1 MKPSIFTPNIERV
14 KKLDAREATHLVR
27 DLLYCGALPMRL
39 SEVVISERIN
49 AKDGGIDAKVIAEAA
64 VPGRQAV
71 SFHFQIK
78 SGDSFEPWQE
88 AVARKEIF
96 GKSNV
101 TASKDRLG
109 AAVKRCLDTNGVYV
123 LVASGHD
130 LLPEEH
136 SKAEAHLRKAFADC
150 GYPNAEVKVWG
161 AGKLASLLRSYPSLS
176 LELNGIKDGEFE
188 TVRQWGA
195 RADLGG
201 VLAIGD
207 AQKRFMKRLAD
218 ILRGGAIQHAR
229 VIGEPGCGKTRLVLE
244 TIRGS
249 DDLAARCVY
258 VASSAALLRS
268 GSLLTELINEE
279 RGYWTI
285 LVVDEC
291 DEVDRATIYNVIKGK
306 QRIKLVTIDH
316 GPEVSRDTSMETIE
330 FPTLGDKEIGAI
342 LGTYLVGSG
351 DLHNWTEWCK
361 GSARSAHVLG
371 ENLALHPEDILKSPA
386 TVNVWER
393 FVIGYKRADSP
404 EAQRLLT
411 EMRHIALFSKFGFKK
426 PIHAEGKFVGKL
438 AKRVD
443 GSITKGAF
451 ERDVAKF
458 VKRRI
463 LQGDRTLRIVPQAL
477 HVHLWREWWSNYGI
491 TANLNE
497 LLKELP
503 ESLLSWFTNMMRYA
517 NGSPEAQAAVKEL
530 LDDPKSPFAKR
541 KFLRS
546 DRGSRFLSAL
556 AEADPASTLAL
567 LERTTDVWIAPMDPY
582 LGQSQDFV
590 FAIERIAVWAPHFT
604 RAAELLVKLAAIEK
618 SSYDNNARGT
628 LRKLFGI
635 AGAPS
640 QANPMVRIEF
650 IARLFGSTESFER
663 KLGLELCG
671 KILETRGGT
680 RVIGVEYQGLLPTI
694 RLWAPKIW
702 EDLYT
707 PWRAALAMLLE
718 QASSFD
724 PQWQHEVSREIIRA
738 CFGLMGHTTLVP
750 LLLRTLEGQLMLPGA
765 DHEALVKAL
774 LHFERFPL
782 AKPTPATKRRLA
794 KLLGTLSNGPYER
807 RFARFVE
814 YETYDENYTV
824 SESGEHADSPLPSKR
839 VETLAHE
846 MLSSPEI
853 AASHLDYVIQSQGY
867 RIRIFGHQIG
877 KLADS
882 GFRSL
887 AIQRAKSLG
896 AAGGGGFIVGFLN
909 GTREVDPADADVIVL
924 DLLAGR
930 APADWQIAA
939 TIQSGVSQAMMP
951 KLVKLAKTAPPA
963 LFVHVGYQVKQ
974 AVLPPDEVEALLRS
988 LLRNKSLIAANVALD
1003 IGFYWFGRSSGPQCA
1018 ERLHWKLV
1026 TDHRLFGDNMRQNSH
1041 QWEAMVKAFRGRF
1054 PNLEVN
1060 LLAVLLNPKKR
1071 TQSYAAASETF
1082 GVLGAICAA
1091 KPEESWEIVAAA
1103 LEGKSHA
1110 WTVSHWLGGGI
1121 RDDASPTPIEAFSAE
1136 RIFNWIDKS
1145 PRERIART
1153 LDFIPKT
1160 LTSPGGDLTAAFIER
1175 FGSKKGFNDAL
1186 AFRFGLGAYSGP
1198 PSEHHA
1204 AQREQAIKWAGATA
1218 SIKVKAFLDAYI
1230 GELTKLI
1237 DRERMHEERS

>member
-1 MKPSIFTPNIERV
+1 MKRSIFTPDIERI
-14 KKLDAREATHLVR
+14 KKLDAKETTHLVR

-39 SEVVISERIN
+39 NEVIISERIN
-49 AKDGGIDAKVIAEAA
+49 VKDGGIDAKVIAEAA
-64 VPGRQAV
+64 VPGGPLV

-96 GKSNV
+96 GKSKIA
-101 TASKDRLG
+101 ASKDHLG
-109 AAVKRCLDTNGVYV
+109 AAVKRCLDTNGVYM

-150 GYPNAEVKVWG
+150 GFPNAEVKVWG
-161 AGKLASLLRSYPSLS
+161 AGKLALLLRSYPSLS

-201 VLAIGD
+201 VLAVGD

-218 ILRGGAIQHAR
+218 ILRGDAIQHLR

-244 TIRGS
+244 AIRGF
-249 DDLAARCVY
+249 DDLTARCVY

-279 RGYWTI
+279 RGYWAI

-330 FPTLGDKEIGAI
+330 FPKLGDKEIGEI
-342 LGTYLVGSG
+342 LGTHLLGSG

-393 FVIGYKRADSP
+393 FVIGYKRAESP

-426 PIHAEGKFVGKL
+426 PVHAEGKFVGKL

-530 LDDPKSPFAKR
+530 LDDPRSPFAKR

-567 LERTTDVWIAPMDPY
+567 LERTTDVWIAPTDPY

-650 IARLFGSTESFER
+650 IARLFGSAESFER

-718 QASSFD
+718 QANSFD
-724 PQWQHEVSREIIRA
+724 QQWQHEVSREIIRG
-738 CFGLMGHTTLVP
+738 CFGLMGHSILVP

-782 AKPTPATKRRLA
+782 ARPTQATKRRLTR
-794 KLLGTLSNGPYER
+794 LLGTLSNGPYER

-814 YETYDENYTV
+814 DETYDENYTV
-824 SESGEHADSPLPSKR
+824 LESGVHADSPLPSSR
-839 VETLAHE
+839 VEDLAHE
-846 MLSSPEI
+846 MLCSPEI
-853 AASHLDYVIQSQGY
+853 AANHLDLAIQSPGY
-867 RIRIFGHQIG
+867 RIRIFGYQIG

-887 AIQRAKSLG
+887 TMQRAKSLG
-896 AAGGGGFIVGFLN
+896 TAGGGGFIVGFLT
-909 GTREVDPADADVIVL
+909 GIREVDPAHADAIVL

-951 KLVKLAKTAPPA
+951 RLVKLAKTAPPA

-988 LLRNKSLIAANVALD
+988 LLGNKSLIAANVALD
-1003 IGFYWFGRSSGPQCA
+1003 IGFYWFGRSSAPQCA
-1018 ERLHWKLV
+1018 ESLHWKLV
-1026 TDHRLFGDNMRQNSH
+1026 TDHRLFGDNMRHNSH
-1041 QWEAMVKAFRGRF
+1041 QWETMINAFRNRF
-1054 PNLEVN
+1054 PRREVE
-1060 LLAVLLNPKKR
+1060 LLAALLNPKKKP
-1071 TQSYAAASETF
+1071 QSYVAAFETF
-1082 GVLGAICAA
+1082 GVLGAICTA
-1091 KPEESWEIVAAA
+1091 KPDESWEIVAAA

-1110 WTVSHWLGGGI
+1110 WTISHWLGGDM
-1121 RDDASPTPIEAFSAE
+1121 RDDVSPTPIEAFSAA
-1136 RIFNWIDKS
+1136 RIFKWIDES
-1145 PRERIART
+1145 PHERLARA

-1160 LTSPGGDLTAAFIER
+1160 LASPGGDLTAAFIER
-1175 FGSKKGFNDAL
+1175 YGSAKGFNDSL
-1186 AFRFGLGAYSGP
+1186 AFRFGLGSYSGS
-1198 PSEHHA
+1198 PSEHHT
-1204 AQREQAIKWAGATA
+1204 AQREQALKWASATT
-1218 SIKVKAFLDAYI
+1218 SPKVKAFLDAYI
-1230 GELTKLI
+1230 GALTNRVE
-1237 DRERMHEERS
+1237 RERMHEERS

>member
-1 MKPSIFTPNIERV
+1 MKPSIFTPDIERL

-49 AKDGGIDAKVIAEAA
+49 VKDGGIDAKVIAVAT
-64 VPGRQAV
+64 VPVGQAV

-78 SGDSFEPWQE
+78 SGNSFEPWQG

-101 TASKDRLG
+101 VASKDRLG

-150 GYPNAEVKVWG
+150 GYPNSEVKVWG

-188 TVRQWGA
+188 TIKQWGA
-195 RADLGG
+195 RADLRG

-207 AQKRFMKRLAD
+207 DQKRFMKHLAD
-218 ILRGGAIQHAR
+218 ILRGEAIQHAR

-258 VASSAALLRS
+258 VASSAGLLRS

-330 FPTLGDKEIGAI
+330 FPKLGDTEIGAI
-342 LGTYLVGSG
+342 LGTYLVGSS

-371 ENLALHPEDILKSPA
+371 ENLVLHPEDILKSPA

-393 FVIGYKRADSP
+393 FVVGYKRTDSP

-426 PIHAEGKFVGKL
+426 PIHAEGKFVGQL

-451 ERDVAKF
+451 ERDVANF

-517 NGSPEAQAAVKEL
+517 NGSPDAQAAVKEL
-530 LDDPKSPFAKR
+530 LDEPKSPFAKR

-556 AEADPASTLAL
+556 AEADPASTVAL
-567 LERTTDVWIAPMDPY
+567 LERTTDVWIAPTDPY
-582 LGQSQDFV
+582 RGQSQDFV

-650 IARLFGSTESFER
+650 IARLFGSAESFER

-707 PWRAALAMLLE
+707 PWRAALAMLIE
-718 QASSFD
+718 QANLFD

-738 CFGLMGHTTLVP
+738 CFGLMGHSTLVP
-750 LLLRTLEGQLMLPGA
+750 LLLSTLEGQIMLPGA
-765 DHEALVKAL
+765 DHEALVKGL
-774 LHFERFPL
+774 LHFEKFPL
-782 AKPTPATKRRLA
+782 AKPSQTTKRRLA
-794 KLLGTLSNGPYER
+794 ELLKSLSNGPYER

-814 YETYDENYTV
+814 YETYEENHTV
-824 SESGEHADSPLPSKR
+824 SKSGEYADSPLPTKR
-839 VETLAHE
+839 VEMLARE

-853 AASHLDYVIQSQGY
+853 VASHLDHAIQSQGH
-867 RIRIFGHQIG
+867 RIYIFGHQIG
-877 KLADS
+877 KLANS

-896 AAGGGGFIVGFLN
+896 ATGGGGFIVGFLS
-909 GTREVDPADADVIVL
+909 GTREVDPADADTIAL

-930 APADWQIAA
+930 ATADWKIVA

-951 KLVKLAKTAPPA
+951 KFVKLAKTAPPA
-963 LFVHVGYQVKQ
+963 LFVHIGYQ
-974 AVLPPDEVEALLRS
+974 ADEPALRPDEVEALLRS
-988 LLRNKSLIAANVALD
+988 LLHNKSPTAASVA
-1003 IGFYWFGRSSGPQCA
+1003 IGIGLYWFGKPSGPWCS

-1026 TDHRLFGDNMRQNSH
+1026 TDHRLFGDNARQNFH
-1041 QWEAMVKAFRGRF
+1041 QWETMAKAFRERF
-1054 PNLEVN
+1054 PNREIN
-1060 LLAVLLNPKKR
+1060 LLTALLNPKKR
-1071 TQSYAAASETF
+1071 LQTYATASETF

-1103 LEGKSHA
+1103 LKGKSHA
-1110 WTVSHWLGGGI
+1110 WTVSHWLGGGM
-1121 RDDASPTPIEAFSAE
+1121 RDDASPTPIEAFSAA
-1136 RIFNWIDKS
+1136 RVFNWIDKS
-1145 PRERIART
+1145 PRERIVRA

-1160 LTSPGGDLTAAFIER
+1160 LTSPSGDLTAAFIEKY
-1175 FGSKKGFNDAL
+1175 GVTKGFNDAL
-1186 AFRFGLGAYSGP
+1186 AFRFGLGFYSGL

-1204 AQREQAIKWAGATA
+1204 AQREQAIKWAGATM

-1230 GELTKLI
+1230 ETLTKRI